1 MNETVQYG
9 DEMMKRF
16 APLALILSLVAAP
29 VFAGNFS
36 FDLPVLTFP
45 TDGTFQ
51 GTVTTL
57 GTKTPTRP

>member
-9 DEMMKRF
+9 DEMMKTF

-29 VFAGNFS
+29 VFANNFG
-36 FDLPVLTFP
+36 FDLPVLTYP
-45 TDGTFQ
+45 TD

>member
-1 MNETVQYG
+1 
-9 DEMMKRF
+9 MMKTF

-29 VFAGNFS
+29 VFANNFG
-36 FDLPVLTFP
+36 FDLPVLTYP
-45 TDGTFQ
+45 TD